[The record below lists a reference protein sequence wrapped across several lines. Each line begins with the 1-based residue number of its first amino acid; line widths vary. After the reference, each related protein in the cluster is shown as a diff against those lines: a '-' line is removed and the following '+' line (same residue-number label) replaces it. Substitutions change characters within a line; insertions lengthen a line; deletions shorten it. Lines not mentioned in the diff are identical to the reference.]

1 MNSNTI
7 NIGSLNTENELKL
20 SPTKRLFRMLSLDK
34 KEIFVIYAYAIF
46 NGLINLSL
54 PLGVQAIIGFVISA
68 EFSSS
73 WGILIFIVV
82 LGVALSGIIQI
93 LQLSLTELLQRRIFT
108 RASFE
113 FAFRIPRFK
122 MEAISGFYP
131 PELMNRFFDTLNIQ
145 KGLSK
150 ILIDASTAI
159 LQILF
164 GLILLSFYHSFF
176 VFFGIALVGLI
187 TLIFFITGPKGLKTS
202 IMESKY
208 KYQVAHWLE
217 ELARVMGTFKL
228 AGKTSLPID
237 KMNYYVSNYLKFR
250 KQHFN
255 ILIVQFSNI
264 VAFKTIVTGGLL
276 ILGSVLVINQEINLG
291 QFVASEIIILLV
303 LNSSEKLILSMGT
316 IYDVLT
322 GLEKIGQVTD
332 IETEGEEGIDLDEF
346 SKGKGISL
354 ELSGLTYKYSDNY
367 KPTIND
373 VSLKVGAGEKVCI
386 TGINQSGKSTLISLM
401 SGLYSDYEGSIHYN
415 GIPLGDINIMSF
427 RSVIGDNLGLQDLFI
442 GTLQENITVG
452 KAGIEI
458 EDILWAIEQVGLSD
472 FFKQLP
478 KGLNTEIQPEG
489 QGLSTSTRQKILLA
503 RTLAEKPKLIV
514 MDNSLYGLDYEDRKQ
529 ISSILMGRKADWTLL
544 AVTNDPL
551 MLSKCDKI
559 VTMEYGKIVDVEIQK
574 KKTQRTKKDSNA

>member
-7 NIGSLNTENELKL
+7 NIESINTINKQQI
-20 SPTKRLFRMLSLDK
+20 SPIKRLFRMLSLDK

-68 EFSSS
+68 EFSAS
-73 WGILIFIVV
+73 WGVLIFIVV
-82 LGVALSGIIQI
+82 VGVAVSGIIQI
-93 LQLSLTELLQRRIFT
+93 LQLTLTEQLQRRIFT
-108 RASFE
+108 RSAFE
-113 FAFRIPRFK
+113 FAYRVPRFK

-150 ILIDASTAI
+150 ILIDTSTSI

-176 VFFGIALVGLI
+176 VFFGFALVGLI

-228 AGKTSLPID
+228 AGNTKLPIY
-237 KMNYYVSNYLKFR
+237 KMNYYVANYLKYR
-250 KQHFN
+250 KQHFK
-255 ILIVQFSNI
+255 ILTIQLSNI

-291 QFVASEIIILLV
+291 QFVAAEIIILLV
-303 LNSSEKLILSMGT
+303 LNSSEKLILSMET

-322 GLEKIGQVTD
+322 GLEKLGQVTD
-332 IETEGEEGIDLDEF
+332 IETEREEGIDLNEVT
-346 SKGKGISL
+346 KGQGISL
-354 ELSGLTYKYSDNY
+354 ELTGLTYKYAGNY

-373 VSLKVGAGEKVCI
+373 INLKVDVGEKVCI

-401 SGLYSDYEGSIHYN
+401 SGLYNDYEGSIHFN

-427 RSVIGDNLGLQDLFI
+427 RSVIGDSLSLQHLFL

-452 KAGIEI
+452 KEGIEI
-458 EDILWAIEQVGLSD
+458 EDILWAIEQVGLSG

-489 QGLSTSTRQKILLA
+489 QGLSTSIIQKILLA
-503 RTLAEKPKLIV
+503 RTLAEKPKLII
-514 MDNSLYGLDYEDRKQ
+514 MDNTLHGLDYADRKH
-529 ISSILMGRKADWTLL
+529 ISAILMDKKADWTLL
-544 AVTNDPL
+544 AVTKDPL
-551 MLSKCDKI
+551 MLSKSDKV
-559 VTMEYGKIVDVEIQK
+559 VTMEYGKIVDIEI
-574 KKTQRTKKDSNA
+574 KKTKRTKKDSNA

>member
-7 NIGSLNTENELKL
+7 DIESVNISQEVKL
-20 SPTKRLFRMLSLDK
+20 TPFKRLFRMLSLDK

-73 WGILIFIVV
+73 WGLLIFIVV
-82 LGVALSGIIQI
+82 MGVAASGIIQI

-108 RASFE
+108 RSAFE
-113 FAFRIPRFK
+113 FAYRIPRFK
-122 MEAISGFYP
+122 MEAILTTYA

-150 ILIDASTAI
+150 ILIDTSTSI

-187 TLIFFITGPKGLKTS
+187 TLIFFLTGPRGLKTS

-228 AGKTSLPID
+228 AGETNLPIE
-237 KMNYYVSNYLKFR
+237 KMNHYVANYLKFR

-255 ILIVQFSNI
+255 ILIIQFSNI

-303 LNSSEKLILSMGT
+303 LNSSEKLILSMET

-322 GLEKIGQVTD
+322 GLEKLGQVTD
-332 IETEGEEGIDLDEF
+332 IETESEDGINLSEIT
-346 SKGKGISL
+346 KGKGISL
-354 ELSGLTYKYSDNY
+354 ELTGLTYKYPGNQ
-367 KPTIND
+367 KPTVDD
-373 VSLKVGAGEKVCI
+373 VHLKVGIGEKVCI
-386 TGINQSGKSTLISLM
+386 TGINQSGKSTLLSLV
-401 SGLYSDYEGSIHYN
+401 SGLYHNYEGSIHFN

-427 RSVIGDNLGLQDLFI
+427 RSVIGDNLGLQDLFF
-442 GTLQENITVG
+442 GTLQENISVG
-452 KAGIEI
+452 KKGIEI
-458 EDILWAIEQVGLSD
+458 EDILWAINQVGLDD

-478 KGLNTEIQPEG
+478 KGLSTEIQPEG
-489 QGLSTSTRQKILLA
+489 QGLSTSIKQKIILA

-514 MDNSLYGLDYEDRKQ
+514 IDNTLHGMDYEDRKHV
-529 ISSILMGRKADWTLL
+529 SNILMDPKAEWTLV
-544 AVTNDPL
+544 AVTSDPL
-551 MLSKCDKI
+551 MLSACDKV
-559 VTMEYGKIVDVEIQK
+559 VTMEYGKIVDVETNK
-574 KKTQRTKKDSNA
+574 KKTQRTKKDTNA